1 MSKIPCNEP
10 RCPNNFHYSQ
20 TDLETIHKSM
30 GISTRGGNINNN
42 VINNTDNS
50 FYSQDVESFSREDSE
65 DVVEDMFDKHSKKV
79 EIRETSFSMHGESI
93 KGVSLSVKDV
103 RDNFNTVTDVVDYNE
118 NDKIREDYEIVK
130 SFENNVESFDP
141 TDYRHNYYSDDEKYR
156 MDKNKDGGG
165 SSLSFYR
172 SNGYLYS
179 PGGGGEETFID
190 DLKVENFL
198 IQNNDGKK
206 AQVSLLT
213 HDSSNSFDSDDD
225 YLDDDGDYYSSGSY
239 SQNSRCLGMVMS
251 HEKGA
256 VFVIPFDNIDDAKKN
271 IAGYLHDFQDGKI
284 AKRNRTKPHH
294 SGPSNDNPTVVQ
306 NINPKNINIT
316 QEDNTTNI
324 TNQNNNV
331 INNTNSI
338 PTNMEMNRNTTN
350 NKGIRRRL
358 FSIFNR

>member
-1 MSKIPCNEP
+1 MSKVPCNES
-10 RCPNNFHYSQ
+10 RCPNSFHYSQ

-30 GISTRGGNINNN
+30 GLSTRGGNANNA
-42 VINNTDNS
+42 VINNTNNS

-79 EIRETSFSMHGESI
+79 EIRKTSFSMHGESI

-130 SFENNVESFDP
+130 RFENNVESFDP
-141 TDYRHNYYSDDEKYR
+141 TDYSHNYYSDDEKYR
-156 MDKNKDGGG
+156 MDENKD
-165 SSLSFYR
+165 SDSNQYFYR

-179 PGGGGEETFID
+179 PGGGGEETFTD
-190 DLKVENFL
+190 DLKIENFL
-198 IQNNDGKK
+198 IQNNDGEKV
-206 AQVSLLT
+206 QVSLLT
-213 HDSSNSFDSDDD
+213 HDSSNSFDSGDDD
-225 YLDDDGDYYSSGSY
+225 YFDNDGNYHSYGGYYEY
-239 SQNSRCLGMVMS
+239 SRCLGMVMS
-251 HEKGA
+251 HEKGG

-284 AKRNRTKPHH
+284 AKRNRKKPPQ
-294 SGPSNDNPTVVQ
+294 SDISNDSPTVIQ
-306 NINPKNINIT
+306 NINPKDINIT

-331 INNTNSI
+331 INN
-338 PTNMEMNRNTTN
+338 RNTTN